1 MLEIVWKECNRVVF
15 ACTCSSSFPRTQ
27 VVFHHRHGRWSNYVA
42 DHDPRELVSDCQSPL
57 RDVRNGTLSRAYS
70 EIVPPTR
77 VLIVDDHPLVRGGLR
92 SLLERNA
99 EFEVIAEGS
108 DGYEAIELAT
118 LHLPD
123 VVLLDVA
130 MPRLNGTDAAQ
141 YIREKAP
148 RVAIIMISMHADESY
163 ILRALKSGARG
174 YLLKASPESE
184 VLAAIRAVAS
194 GQAYFSPVI
203 TRILVEEYVAEMQRR
218 GVEDSYDLLTLRE
231 KEIMQLLVTGKTNKD
246 LADKLN
252 VSVATIETHRN
263 NIFQKLHVHNLPEL
277 ILYAVRKGLVS

>member
-1 MLEIVWKECNRVVF
+1 
-15 ACTCSSSFPRTQ
+15 
-27 VVFHHRHGRWSNYVA
+27 
-42 DHDPRELVSDCQSPL
+42 
-57 RDVRNGTLSRAYS
+57 
-70 EIVPPTR
+70 VPATR